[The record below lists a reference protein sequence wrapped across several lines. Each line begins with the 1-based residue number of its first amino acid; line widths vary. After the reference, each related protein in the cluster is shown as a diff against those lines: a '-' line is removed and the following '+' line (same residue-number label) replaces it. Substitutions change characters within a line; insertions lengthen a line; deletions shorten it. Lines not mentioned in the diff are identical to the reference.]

1 MRLILPF
8 LALFLAA
15 PAFAA
20 SPADTAFEKLAQADY
35 DWSQADRGLID
46 GEDDDRVAPQ
56 LADVKPVA
64 QAKRLAVL
72 EGYART
78 LASIDTRTLSP
89 ARQTDAA
96 IYRYQLDTRIDRLR
110 FRTWEMPFNSDS
122 SFWGNLGY
130 TSARDFKTEADYR
143 NWIAQLRQ
151 LPAWFAD
158 QTANMR
164 AGLARGFTPPRMTL
178 AGREASLDAIADAS
192 DPTATS
198 LYKPFKT
205 MPAGMAPATAAE
217 LRAQAAQAIRAAIPA
232 YAALRTFLKTDYIPK
247 SRTTISAAALP
258 DGDAFYRAQIAEFA
272 TVAMT
277 PAEIHAIGLAEIAA
291 IRGRMNGVMAET
303 GFKGDF
309 PAFLTYL
316 RSDPRFYAKTPEELL
331 KQAAWIAKQMDG
343 KAATWFGH
351 LPRRRFAIVPVPAD
365 IAPFYTA
372 GRGGDG
378 VYLLNTYDLP
388 SRPLYQLTALT
399 LHESAPGHAFQIPLA
414 RENQDRLPFRRNL
427 YISAYGEGWAL
438 YCETLGEEMGLYETP
453 YDRFGM
459 LSYQAWRAARLVI
472 DTGLHSMGWSR
483 EQAQA
488 YLRDNTALSPHEIE
502 TEVDRYISWPGQ
514 ALSYYLGEMAIRRG
528 RAKAETALRAKFNI
542 RAFHDMVLALGSVP
556 LPALDQAVDGFIA
569 SGGIGPYPKEE

>member
-1 MRLILPF
+1 MRFLLPF
-8 LALFLAA
+8 LALLAAA
-15 PAFAA
+15 PAFSA
-20 SPADTAFEKLAQADY
+20 SPADTAFEALAKEDQ

-46 GEDDDRVAPQ
+46 GEDDDRIAPR
-56 LADVKPVA
+56 LPDVTPPA
-64 QAKRLAVL
+64 QAKRLATL
-72 EGYART
+72 EGYARR
-78 LASIDTRTLSP
+78 LAAIDPNALGEGR
-89 ARQTDAA
+89 RTDAA
-96 IYRYQLDTRIDRLR
+96 IYRYQLDTRIARLR
-110 FRTWEMPFNSDS
+110 FRNWEMPFNSDS

-130 TSARDFKTEADYR
+130 TAGRDFRTEADYR

-158 QTANMR
+158 QTVNMR
-164 AGLARGFTPPRMTL
+164 AGMARGFTPPRMTL
-178 AGREASLDAIADAS
+178 AGREASLDAIADAA

-198 LYKPFKT
+198 LYKPFAK
-205 MPAGMAPATAAE
+205 MPAGMAPATAAG
-217 LRAQAAQAIRAAIPA
+217 LRTEAAEAIRAAIPA
-232 YAALRTFLKTDYIPK
+232 YRALRGFVKADYIPK
-247 SRTTISAAALP
+247 ARTTLSAAALP
-258 DGDAFYRAQIAEFA
+258 DGEAFYRAQIAEYA

-277 PAEIHAIGLAEIAA
+277 PAEIHRIGLTEMAA
-291 IRGRMNGVMAET
+291 IRARMAGVMAET
-303 GFKGDF
+303 GFQGDF
-309 PAFLTYL
+309 PAFLGFL
-316 RSDPRFYAKTPEELL
+316 RTDPRFYAKTPEDLL

-343 KAATWFGH
+343 KAATYFGH

-378 VYLLNTYDLP
+378 IYLLNTYDLP
-388 SRPLYQLTALT
+388 SRPLYQLAALT

-414 RENQDRLPFRRNL
+414 RENRDRLPFRRNL

-488 YLRDNTALSPHEIE
+488 YLRDNTALSQHEIE

-514 ALSYYLGEMAIRRG
+514 ALSYYLGEMAIRQG
-528 RAKAETALRAKFNI
+528 RAKAEKALGPKFNI
-542 RAFHDMVLALGSVP
+542 RAFHDMILALGSVP
-556 LPALDQAVDGFIA
+556 LPVLDQAVDGFIA
-569 SGGIGPYPKEE
+569 KGGIGPYPDEE